1 MNFFEHQDR
10 AKAKTSRL
18 VWLFVLT
25 VLLLTG
31 LIYLTVAF
39 SLVLN
44 AEMDDSVSMWNPE
57 VLLWVIVGNT
67 LVIGGGCLFK
77 MLELGGRGD
86 KVAQMLGGRLVH
98 PETTDPAEQRLIHV
112 IEEMAIASGVT
123 MPEVYVLKDH
133 SINAFAAGSK
143 TSEAVIGVTT
153 GCLNLLS
160 RDELQAVM
168 AHEFSHILNG
178 DMRLN
183 IRMIALLHGI
193 LSITIIG
200 RILLELGWQER
211 SYGDDDEK
219 GGNIGLALLGLAF
232 MAIGGLGLAMS
243 QVIKAAVSRQREFL
257 ADASAVQFTRNPEG
271 ITGALKKI
279 GGIPQGSRIKNAH
292 AEEASHLFF
301 GNGLQ
306 ADSGFS
312 LGNLSTHPPLVERI
326 RRIDPQFDGAFPAI
340 EYQPPEPEPGQNS
353 SKAQSGAHFLQSSV
367 MAGVAMGEARKN
379 WNPQQALNGQSQ
391 VSRVQLNHA
400 SELLQAMDPALHQAS
415 HDPFGAQAMVFT
427 LLLSQQDDACREQMS
442 ALEENGHAAL
452 VQEMGRLLPHIRAM
466 DARTKLPLVDLAIPS
481 LRQLSPAQFE
491 AFSQTLQWLIESD
504 QQIDLFEFALQKVV
518 ERHLRHHFVAQSR
531 QAPSHHVIL
540 PLLPHAQVLISG
552 FAHIGHDQ
560 AAATQ
565 LAFERGI
572 AQLGELGKKLTLLP
586 FDQCNL
592 PQMNEAIEHLNL
604 ATPGLRQR
612 IIFSLA
618 HTVGADGSVT
628 LKEAELLRAFADA
641 LDCPIP
647 PHVDTPI
654 ETQPT

>member
-200 RILLELGWQER
+200 RILLELGWYER
-211 SYGDDDEK
+211 SYSDDDEN

-271 ITGALKKI
+271 ITGALKKNRRH
-279 GGIPQGSRIKNAH
+279 PSR
-292 AEEASHLFF
+292 
-301 GNGLQ
+301 
-306 ADSGFS
+306 
-312 LGNLSTHPPLVERI
+312 
-326 RRIDPQFDGAFPAI
+326 
-340 EYQPPEPEPGQNS
+340 
-353 SKAQSGAHFLQSSV
+353 
-367 MAGVAMGEARKN
+367 
-379 WNPQQALNGQSQ
+379 
-391 VSRVQLNHA
+391 
-400 SELLQAMDPALHQAS
+400 
-415 HDPFGAQAMVFT
+415 
-427 LLLSQQDDACREQMS
+427 
-442 ALEENGHAAL
+442 
-452 VQEMGRLLPHIRAM
+452 
-466 DARTKLPLVDLAIPS
+466 
-481 LRQLSPAQFE
+481 
-491 AFSQTLQWLIESD
+491 
-504 QQIDLFEFALQKVV
+504 
-518 ERHLRHHFVAQSR
+518 
-531 QAPSHHVIL
+531 
-540 PLLPHAQVLISG
+540 
-552 FAHIGHDQ
+552 
-560 AAATQ
+560 
-565 LAFERGI
+565 
-572 AQLGELGKKLTLLP
+572 
-586 FDQCNL
+586 
-592 PQMNEAIEHLNL
+592 
-604 ATPGLRQR
+604 
-612 IIFSLA
+612 
-618 HTVGADGSVT
+618 
-628 LKEAELLRAFADA
+628 
-641 LDCPIP
+641 
-647 PHVDTPI
+647 
-654 ETQPT
+654 